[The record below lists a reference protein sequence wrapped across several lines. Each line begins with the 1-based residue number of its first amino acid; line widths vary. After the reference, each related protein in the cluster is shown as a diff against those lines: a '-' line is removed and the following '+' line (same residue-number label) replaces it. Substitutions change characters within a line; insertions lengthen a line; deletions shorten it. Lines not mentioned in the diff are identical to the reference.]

1 MENADI
7 ELTITLPPIK
17 VARGRTEEVQRRQGF
32 LSVGGRDLVLD
43 LADLLLVVVAR
54 YFVEY

>member
-1 MENADI
+1 M
-7 ELTITLPPIK
+7 ELTIMLLPIK
-17 VARGRTEEVQRRQGF
+17 LARGRTEEVRRRQGF

-43 LADLLLVVVAR
+43 LADLLLLVVAR